1 MSIRTRFAPS
11 PTGYLH
17 IGSLRTALYAYLF
30 AKNQGGEL
38 ILRVED
44 TDRSRYVDGAVE
56 SLIDVLK
63 RMGIE
68 YDEGPVIEDG
78 KLGEKGSKGPYIQ
91 SERTEMYKKYAD
103 ELIEKGHA
111 YRCFCS
117 ADRLDSMRKE
127 QQLAKM
133 PTKYDRHCYA
143 LSPEEVQKKLDMK
156 EPFVVRMKVPEGE
169 TVVDDMI
176 RGKVTFKNE
185 EVDDQVL
192 MKSDGFPTYHLAV
205 VVDDNAM
212 EISHVIRAEEWLTS
226 TPKHVLLY
234 NMLGFKAPTYAHL
247 PMVLNPDKSKLSKRQ
262 GDVAVEDYLAKGYLP
277 EALNNFVA
285 LLGYNPKGDQEIYSM
300 DELIK
305 LFDLSKVNSSG
316 AVFNTEKLDWMNS
329 QYIKEKDIDELVDLA
344 QVFLNRA
351 GKKVD
356 EKKLEKII
364 AVERERMT
372 RLSEIVDL
380 VDGYEGEPKFA
391 DPNILVWKKSDAA
404 DAKAMLLGLIEF
416 IETMKDEDFAELGLV
431 EKAIKEYIEAKGYA
445 NGNVLWPMRVALS
458 GKSASPSPFELA
470 WVFGKDEVMIRLKSS
485 LKALEK

>member
-1 MSIRTRFAPS
+1 MNIRTRFAPS

-44 TDRSRYVDGAVE
+44 TDRSRYVEGAVE
-56 SLIDVLK
+56 SLIDVLT
-63 RMGIE
+63 RMSID
-68 YDEGPVIEDG
+68 YDEGPVIKNG
-78 KLGEKGSKGPYIQ
+78 KLEEKGSYGPYTQ

-117 ADRLDSMRKE
+117 ADRLESMRKE

-133 PTKYDRHCYA
+133 PTKYDRHCCS
-143 LSPEEVQKKLDMK
+143 LTDEEVQKKLDMK
-156 EPFVVRMKVPEGE
+156 EPYVVRMKVPAGE
-169 TVVDDMI
+169 TVVDDLI
-176 RGKVTFKNE
+176 RGKVKFNNE

-205 VVDDNAM
+205 VVDATAM

-226 TPKHVLLY
+226 TPKHIMLY

-285 LLGYNPKGDQEIYSM
+285 LLGYNPKGDQEIYTM

-329 QYIKEKDIDELVDLA
+329 QYIKAKDIDELVDLA
-344 QVFLNRA
+344 QVFLARA
-351 GKKVD
+351 EKTVD
-356 EKKLEKII
+356 EKRLEKIVT
-364 AVERERMT
+364 VERERMN
-372 RLSEIVDL
+372 RLDEIVEM
-380 VDGYEGEPKFA
+380 VDMYQTEPEFA
-391 DPNILVWKKSDAA
+391 DPAILIWKKSDAA
-404 DAKAMLLGLIEF
+404 DAKTMLGGLIEQ
-416 IETMKDEDFAELGLV
+416 IENMKDDDFAELGLV
-431 EKAIKEYIEAKGYA
+431 ETVIKGY
-445 NGNVLWPMRVALS
+445 
-458 GKSASPSPFELA
+458 
-470 WVFGKDEVMIRLKSS
+470 I
-485 LKALEK
+485 